1 MKPIYRVIA
10 SSVAVGLLAVGCASY
25 SDGKPTKTV
34 SQVMEQGFKGKES
47 LNARIMKGEANAAD
61 FKLMASL
68 TKELALNKPGYG
80 DLASWTEKT
89 TALHAAAEGLAG
101 GKPGAL
107 DAYKA
112 AVNCKACHT
121 AHRPPEKH

>member
-1 MKPIYRVIA
+1 MKSTYQIIA
-10 SSVAVGLLAVGCASY
+10 AAIATSLLAVGCATS
-25 SDGKPTKTV
+25 SKPSKTV
-34 SQVMEQGFKGKES
+34 SQVMEEGFKGKES
-47 LNARIMKGEANAAD
+47 LNARISKGEASAAD

-68 TKELALNKPGYG
+68 TKELAKNKPGYG

-89 TALHAAAEGLAG
+89 TALHAAAEGLVA

-112 AVNCKACHT
+112 ASNCKACHS